1 MHKNRLNWAARRGML
16 ELDLLL
22 QPFVENEYE
31 KLNQEDK
38 MRFEVL
44 LEKDDQTLL
53 QWFLNLDEPG
63 DQNIKRIVDLIRFT
77 FSS

>member
-1 MHKNRLNWAARRGML
+1 MHKNRLSWAARRGML

-38 MRFEVL
+38 LRFEVL

-53 QWFLNLDEPG
+53 RWFLKLAEPS
-63 DQNIKRIVDLIRFT
+63 DLNIKRIVDLIRAT

>member
-38 MRFEVL
+38 LRFEVL

-53 QWFLNLDEPG
+53 RWFLKLAEPS
-63 DQNIKRIVDLIRFT
+63 DRNIKRIVDLIRAT

>member
-38 MRFEVL
+38 LRFEVL

-53 QWFLNLDEPG
+53 RWFLKLAEPS
-63 DQNIKRIVDLIRFT
+63 DFDIKRIVDLIRAT

>member
-1 MHKNRLNWAARRGML
+1 MHKNRLSWAARRGML

-63 DQNIKRIVDLIRFT
+63 DQNIKQIVDLIRFT

>member
-38 MRFEVL
+38 LRFEVL

-53 QWFLNLDEPG
+53 RWFLKLAEPS
-63 DQNIKRIVDLIRFT
+63 DLNIKRIVDLIRAT

>member
-1 MHKNRLNWAARRGML
+1 MHKNRLSWAARRGML

-38 MRFEVL
+38 LRFEVL

-53 QWFLNLDEPG
+53 QWFLKLAEPG
-63 DQNIKRIVDLIRFT
+63 DQNIKRIVDLIRAT

>member
-1 MHKNRLNWAARRGML
+1 MHKNRLSWAARRGML

>member
-1 MHKNRLNWAARRGML
+1 MHKNRLNWATRRGML

-38 MRFEVL
+38 LRFEVL

-53 QWFLNLDEPG
+53 RWFLKLAEPS
-63 DQNIKRIVDLIRFT
+63 DLNIKRIVDLIRAT

>member
-1 MHKNRLNWAARRGML
+1 ML

-77 FSS
+77 F

>member
-1 MHKNRLNWAARRGML
+1 MHKNRLSWAARRGML

-53 QWFLNLDEPG
+53 QWFLNLDEPR

-77 FSS
+77 F

>member
-38 MRFEVL
+38 LRFEVL

-53 QWFLNLDEPG
+53 RWFLKLAEPS
-63 DQNIKRIVDLIRFT
+63 DLNIKRIVDLIRAT
-77 FSS
+77 FSR

>member
-53 QWFLNLDEPG
+53 RWFLKLAEPS
-63 DQNIKRIVDLIRFT
+63 DLNIKRIVDLIRAT